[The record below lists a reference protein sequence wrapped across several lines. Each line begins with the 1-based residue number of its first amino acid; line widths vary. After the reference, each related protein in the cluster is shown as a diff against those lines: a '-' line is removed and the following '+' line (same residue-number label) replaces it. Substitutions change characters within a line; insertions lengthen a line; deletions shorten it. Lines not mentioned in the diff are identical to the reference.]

1 MGFAWNN
8 FGVLDDWDEDPRYL
22 YIFNQNRDWRKIS
35 KSKYAPAI
43 PNLKAKIETLKGK
56 PILFRTSQNTSSW
69 STTEW
74 FSDINI
80 DKNGFQKP
88 QEVVPF
94 SNLEFSEGDEPEPTS
109 NEELLNTISEL
120 EANNAELEAQKK
132 RDSEKIEDLKAKS
145 NADAK
150 QLADFQLEIAKLNAQ
165 LREEAEA
172 LPQSTR
178 RKIDAD
184 ALKLE
189 EMNLLGNEY
198 NILVRGH
205 PARELALRVG
215 KDLPMGQKNIQI
227 LFLRHLNGNNYQVQ
241 LRQFDN
247 VETIA
252 SIGFND
258 SRRMYVASFRN
269 MDPDYFSRFEDTM
282 GEPEANFKDREMT
295 NDKRIEIFRRVMG

>member
-120 EANNAELEAQKK
+120 EANNAELEAQMADQKK
-132 RDSEKIEDLKAKS
+132 RDSEKIEDL
-145 NADAK
+145 
-150 QLADFQLEIAKLNAQ
+150 
-165 LREEAEA
+165 
-172 LPQSTR
+172 
-178 RKIDAD
+178 
-184 ALKLE
+184 
-189 EMNLLGNEY
+189 
-198 NILVRGH
+198 IL
-205 PARELALRVG
+205 
-215 KDLPMGQKNIQI
+215 
-227 LFLRHLNGNNYQVQ
+227 
-241 LRQFDN
+241 
-247 VETIA
+247 
-252 SIGFND
+252 
-258 SRRMYVASFRN
+258 
-269 MDPDYFSRFEDTM
+269 
-282 GEPEANFKDREMT
+282 
-295 NDKRIEIFRRVMG
+295 